1 MFANRDNIGSLLDS
15 AMLIS
20 SSVTTLAATFL
31 ISLRIILTTR
41 HARMHHTY
49 AKIVEILV
57 ESAALVS
64 IFVLF
69 AGGLNLANSV
79 HPFDLETA
87 AGKVLYEVLTYLSAI
102 QSPMM
107 VSVCYIIL

>member
-1 MFANRDNIGSLLDS
+1 
-15 AMLIS
+15 MLIS

-31 ISLRIILTTR
+31 ISLRITLTTR
-41 HARMHHTY
+41 QARMQHTY

-57 ESAALVS
+57 ESAALIS

-69 AGGLNLANSV
+69 AGGLNLANTV
-79 HPFDLETA
+79 HPFVIGTTQ
-87 AGKVLYEVLTYLSAI
+87 GSVLYEVLTYLSAI

-107 VSVCYIIL
+107 VSINNIIRFHQ